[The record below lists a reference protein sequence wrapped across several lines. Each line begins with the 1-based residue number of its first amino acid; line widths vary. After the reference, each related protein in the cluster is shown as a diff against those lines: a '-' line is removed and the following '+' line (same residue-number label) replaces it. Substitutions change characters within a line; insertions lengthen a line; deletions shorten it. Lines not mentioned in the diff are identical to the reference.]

1 MTKEEAFKLLQYK
14 KIYVGD
20 KNKEIQDRLLA
31 CGFKR
36 AFFGLEKYYLAES
49 VKFLYICDKNFSYGS
64 DMDIFFNE
72 PNELISMK
80 ELFDIKIEPEFKD
93 GDILM
98 RVDGKCPF
106 IFKHFNNDDDPI
118 EYAGIDFSNQ
128 LLINYD
134 LSNDSLSW
142 TQKSLVYASKKMELL
157 LLNKL
162 KEAGK
167 TFNKETKCIEDIK
180 PVFVPFQKVLV
191 RDSEDE
197 EWKCDFFSCNTSS
210 KTYSYVCVGSRYFY
224 CIPYEGNEHLVG
236 KV

>member
-1 MTKEEAFKLLQYK
+1 MTKAKAFKLLQYK

-20 KNKEIQDRLLA
+20 KNKEIQDRLLE

-36 AFFGLEKYYLAES
+36 SPFGLEKYYLAES
-49 VKFLYICDKNFSYGS
+49 VKFLYIYDKNFSYGS

-72 PNELISMK
+72 PLEQISIK

-93 GDILM
+93 GDYIALYEDKELIYISIFKGYDDSF
-98 RVDGKCPF
+98 RLSYAYVWDNRISIEIHGTGIKNDDYIIQPASLNQINELDTKLKNLGKC
-106 IFKHFNNDDDPI
+106 
-118 EYAGIDFSNQ
+118 
-128 LLINYD
+128 
-134 LSNDSLSW
+134 
-142 TQKSLVYASKKMELL
+142 
-157 LLNKL
+157 
-162 KEAGK
+162 
-167 TFNKETKCIEDIK
+167 FNKETKCIEDIK

-191 RDSEDE
+191 RDTEDE